1 MTTATEATVQVAC
14 AKCLT
19 PNRIPQSRLA
29 ESPTCGKCA
38 ARLLDGAP
46 VALDEA
52 GFDAFIARTTLPV
65 LVDFWA
71 AWCGPC
77 HAMAPAFERAAQAYL
92 TRLRFA
98 KLDTE
103 AAPGVAGRMGIRA
116 IPTMILFRDGRE
128 LDRVSGAL
136 DAGALGRWLDERLVR
151 QA

>member
-1 MTTATEATVQVAC
+1 MTTATESSVQVAC
-14 AKCLT
+14 AACLT
-19 PNRIPQSRLA
+19 PNRIPPSRLA
-29 ESPTCGKCA
+29 EDPKCGKCG

-52 GFDAFIARTTLPV
+52 GFDAFLARTTLPV

-71 AWCGPC
+71 PWCGPC
-77 HAMAPAFERAAQAYL
+77 RAMAPAFERAAQAQA
-92 TRLRFA
+92 TRVRFA

-116 IPTMILFRDGRE
+116 IPTLILFREGRE

-136 DAGALGRWLDERLVR
+136 DAGALGRWLDERLA
-151 QA
+151 QPT